1 MSFFHLFDTPLQCA
15 FLPKKAPIDPSING
29 KAFALAA
36 SAPSNDYHTYQSMS
50 LKRFLELEKKTT
62 SGLYLDNLTGIRGL
76 AVLWVLLLHTWS
88 VSGGS
93 SINLTIPFTDIEVGI
108 TRNIR
113 MGEWGVDI
121 FFVLSGFLLSMP
133 FLKSVEGA
141 PFWERTLM
149 FYKRRAL
156 RLLPAFYFTLLV
168 LLYMLMFGFGKIPS
182 PTEMVQHVLLGN
194 IFFGTPALRG
204 AFWSLPVEAH
214 FYVVLPFFLV
224 IAFRCKSF
232 IAFFIYL
239 VFLTIAFRVAILN
252 TTLFEPKGAYLFS
265 FLGRVDQFSIG
276 ILCAHLFLNKPLS
289 ARRGNII
296 TILSIIGFIVFIGVI
311 GHRGNMFEKRDPFYY
326 FFQSVVALLAAALIY
341 GAASPSEIA
350 RRLFG
355 NRLMIFI
362 GTISYSMYLWHTII
376 LDIFAMSNLA
386 HGLTEENKLISTI
399 LYTWPPILLISF
411 FSYISVERPFLKIRH
426 DYQNQPESFISKYPI
441 YFLCISAAMLVALT
455 MMCQQIYKINH

>member
-1 MSFFHLFDTPLQCA
+1 
-15 FLPKKAPIDPSING
+15 
-29 KAFALAA
+29 
-36 SAPSNDYHTYQSMS
+36 MS
-50 LKRFLELEKKTT
+50 LKQFLELEKKTT

-88 VSGGS
+88 ISGGN
-93 SINLTIPFTDIEVGI
+93 SINLTIPFTSIEVGI

-133 FLKSVEGA
+133 FLKNMEGT

-168 LLYMLMFGFGKIPS
+168 LLYMLMFGLGKIPT
-182 PTEMVQHVLLGN
+182 PTEMAQHVLLGN

-214 FYVVLPFFLV
+214 FYVVLPFLLV

-232 IAFFIYL
+232 RAFFISL
-239 VFLTIAFRVAILN
+239 VLLTIAFRVAILN
-252 TTLFEPKGAYLFS
+252 TSLFQPKGAYLFS
-265 FLGRVDQFSIG
+265 FLGRIDQFSIG
-276 ILCAHLFLNKPLS
+276 VLCAHLFLNKPAS
-289 ARRGNII
+289 ARQGNII
-296 TILSIIGFIVFIGVI
+296 TLLSILGFIVFIAVI

-326 FFQSVVALLAAALIY
+326 FFQTVVALLAAALIY
-341 GAASPSEIA
+341 GAASPSKIA
-350 RRLFG
+350 SSLFG
-355 NRLMIFI
+355 NRFMILI

-376 LDIFAMSNLA
+376 LDIFAMSNLP
-386 HGLTEENKLISTI
+386 HGLTVENRLTATI
-399 LYTWPPILLISF
+399 LYTWPPILFISF

-426 DYQNQPESFISKYPI
+426 DYHNQPTSLISRYPI
-441 YFLCISAAMLVALT
+441 YFLCFSAAVLVALT
-455 MMCQQIYKINH
+455 MACQQIYKINH